1 MGGGWVRME
10 NRIWS
15 ASKVIIAVAVAE
27 AVAEAHIAELS
38 ILLVVALTPS
48 LVDPIDDVLMAIQ

>member
-1 MGGGWVRME
+1 MERE
-10 NRIWS
+10 NRIRS

-27 AVAEAHIAELS
+27 AVAEAYIAELS

-48 LVDPIDDVLMAIQ
+48 LVDPIDDVLMAIP